1 MGNTQRKPG
10 RFHPYVPSSTK
21 LHTSLTGNPLHRLGN
36 KSETGKLVRKV
47 GVKPQTSTRSRPKG
61 LRSINDNYCVSN
73 VVGLKDS
80 VIVSDKMEGLNPPP
94 VTDQKNSKLTL
105 NVDSHVANA
114 HIVTGL
120 PQRKGVNPNI
130 CQLYTEIKY
139 VKDVSCVGQLPSV
152 KLVTNAQHA
161 VLDPP
166 VGARLNQ
173 CWQKWETLGSSPKVV
188 NILREGYTL
197 PFRFRPH
204 LTRSPT
210 VISNYHNPTK
220 QSFLIEALYQLL
232 NKNAVEPVDNPNSLG
247 FYNRL
252 FLVPKPNN
260 RWRPIL
266 DLSTLNTFLNT
277 GSFKMETPETI
288 RTSLQVGEW
297 VTSIDFKDAYFH
309 IPIHSQSRKY
319 MRFHLQGRSYQFKA
333 LPFGLSTAPMEFT
346 VVAKEVKL
354 MALQK
359 GIRIH
364 QYLDDWLVRA
374 STLHTCL
381 QHTQTLVT
389 LCQELGWLVNKE
401 KSELAPKQVFNFVG
415 YQFDLK
421 EGKVRPTE
429 ERWQALTDKI
439 RSMMSDLVCP
449 VRKFMSL
456 IGLLKATE
464 KQVHLGRLHMRPIQW
479 HLKNNWRVPES
490 LEKVIPVPKPL
501 HPHLR
506 WWLEESN
513 VLLGQPLHPLK
524 HALQIFT
531 DASNEGWG
539 AHLDDHTARGTWS
552 LPESKLH
559 MNHLEL
565 KAVFLALKEFRT
577 LVCNKTV
584 LIATDNTTVVA
595 YINKEGEDE
604 VGVTVCP
611 TVENPVLVHQTAG
624 NPQGTSHPRPAER
637 DSRQAIQTWPDHSNR
652 VVTSSSSIPSCM
664 RKVAPA
670 TSGPVCHQ
678 VQQQTAPVCV
688 TGARPP
694 GLGSGCTQS
703 LLGGPGPIRLPTGS
717 HLGQSG
723 GEAPGLPLQQ
733 NNLDCPRVA
742 QHALGL
748 GPGSNVKPDPT
759 VSAQPTQPSVSAI
772 QPGPSQ
778 EPVKS
783 EPTCLAPRASAIK
796 EQGFSEAVAA
806 RIEAPQRRS
815 TRSVY
820 EAKWTIFT
828 KWCLSNQVDFRA
840 PPLKAIADFLLHLFQ
855 DKKLQPGTID
865 GYRSAIADKLGNST
879 INVSKDEN
887 LTRLLD
893 SFHRDRPKGRRGI
906 PSWNLSLVLHQLTKA
921 PFEPLKESSLKH
933 LTFKTVFLLALGSG
947 KRRSEIHAWL
957 HKNIRHQSDWSKVS
971 LYPSPSFLSK
981 NQLAKEGPDSV
992 APVVIPALA
1001 PSLDRSLKGDRSL
1014 CPVRAL
1020 RYYLDRTAD
1029 LRQNK
1034 ELVFVS
1040 FKKGFD
1046 KDISPA
1052 TISSWIKQTVV
1063 LCYELSDQEALT
1075 LHQVKAHDV
1084 RAFAASKA
1092 FQSGISLDQILSACH
1107 WKSHNTFTQFY
1118 LKDVAWADSELFHLG
1133 PVVAAQ
1139 QVHHQAS
1146 EGMLYI
1152 CKYVHIVNMLDMYIM

>member
-1 MGNTQRKPG
+1 MT
-10 RFHPYVPSSTK
+10 
-21 LHTSLTGNPLHRLGN
+21 
-36 KSETGKLVRKV
+36 
-47 GVKPQTSTRSRPKG
+47 
-61 LRSINDNYCVSN
+61 I
-73 VVGLKDS
+73 
-80 VIVSDKMEGLNPPP
+80 IVFQMLSDLNPPP
-94 VTDQKNSKLTL
+94 VTDQKNSNLTL

-139 VKDVSCVGQLPSV
+139 VKDVSCVGHLPSV

-220 QSFLIEALYQLL
+220 QSFLIEALYQLI

-319 MRFHLQGRSYQFKA
+319 MRFYLQGRSYQFKA

-439 RSMMSDLVCP
+439 RSMMSDPVCLVQ
-449 VRKFMSL
+449 KFMSL
-456 IGLLKATE
+456 IGLLTATE

-490 LEKVIPVPKPL
+490 LEKVIPVPKSL

-513 VLLGQPLHPLK
+513 VLLGQLLHPLK

-539 AHLDDHTARGTWS
+539 AHLDDHTTRGTWS
-552 LPESKLH
+552 LPESKFH
-559 MNHLEL
+559 INHLEL

-595 YINKEGEDE
+595 YINKEG
-604 VGVTVCP
+604 GMKSGSLCALMWRILSWCTRQQVTLRARHIPGRLNVIADK
-611 TVENPVLVHQTAG
+611 LSRLGQT
-624 NPQGTSHPRPAER
+624 
-637 DSRQAIQTWPDHSNR
+637 IQTEWSLHPAVFQAVCSRWHQPQVDLFATRFNNKLPQFVSPVPDPQAWA
-652 VVTSSSSIPSCM
+652 VDAL
-664 RKVAPA
+664 K
-670 TSGPVCHQ
+670 
-678 VQQQTAPVCV
+678 
-688 TGARPP
+688 
-694 GLGSGCTQS
+694 S

-733 NNLDCPRVA
+733 NNPDCPRVA
-742 QHALGL
+742 QHALVL

-759 VSAQPTQPSVSAI
+759 VSAQPSVSAI

-783 EPTCLAPRASAIK
+783 EPTCLAPRATAIK

-806 RIEAPQRRS
+806 QIEAPQRRS

-893 SFHRDRPKGRRGI
+893 SFHRDRPKDRRGI

-933 LTFKTVFLLALGSG
+933 LTFKTVFFLALGSG
-947 KRRSEIHAWL
+947 KRRSEIHTWL

-1020 RYYLDRTAD
+1020 RNYLDRTAD

-1092 FQSGISLDQILSACH
+1092 FQSGSSLDQILSACH
-1107 WKSHNTFTQFY
+1107 WKSHNTFTQFC
-1118 LKDVAWADSELFHLG
+1118 LKNVAWADSELFHLG

-1139 QVHHQAS
+1139 QVHHQAQ
-1146 EGMLYI
+1146 
-1152 CKYVHIVNMLDMYIM
+1152 K